1 MVKISTDGK
10 RACGRMIVLDDTARK
25 KTRKEAL
32 VNWIEP
38 KEVLIVQT
46 HAEV

>member
-1 MVKISTDGK
+1 MSTDGK
-10 RACGRMIVLDDTARK
+10 PASGRTIILDDTARK